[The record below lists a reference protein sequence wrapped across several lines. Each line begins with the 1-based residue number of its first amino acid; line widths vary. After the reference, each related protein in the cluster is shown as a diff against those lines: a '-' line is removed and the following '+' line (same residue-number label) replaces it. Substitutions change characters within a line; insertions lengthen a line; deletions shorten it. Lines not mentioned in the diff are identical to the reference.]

1 MVWAKIQHANPS
13 GEQPYGTICWRV
25 TYVMRLGLRKA
36 ILWFIVLRSA
46 VDSSKFQKDIR
57 CIREKEAWHYAMTN
71 DFEPEAA

>member
-1 MVWAKIQHANPS
+1 
-13 GEQPYGTICWRV
+13 
-25 TYVMRLGLRKA
+25 MRLGLRKA